1 MLPVLNNIHKVE
13 FIEARFLKDI
23 VVIPGKGVFLQTF
36 RNFQKMDSVGLSAV
50 TVATK
55 VSKKNSVHSVNLKV
69 LLKTSFEVGN
79 RKLCYRLTTVTG
91 EQFLLGTN
99 VAPFPITT
107 TSDNYPSVVTEKSGT
122 TLTATYSN
130 LLGLLPILDK

>member
-1 MLPVLNNIHKVE
+1 MTPVLNNIHKVE

-23 VVIPGKGVFLQTF
+23 VVVPGKGVFLQVY

-55 VSKKNSVHSVNLKV
+55 VTKKNTIHSVNLKV
-69 LLKTSFEVGN
+69 LLRSSFEVGN
-79 RKLCYRLTTVTG
+79 RHLCYRLTTVMG
-91 EQFLLGTN
+91 EQYLLGTN

-107 TSDNYPSVVTEKSGT
+107 TSDNYPSVVTDKSGT
-122 TLTATYSN
+122 TLTVTYSN
-130 LLGLLPILDK
+130 LVGLLPILDK

>member
-55 VSKKNSVHSVNLKV
+55 VSKKNSVHSVNLTV

>member
-1 MLPVLNNIHKVE
+1 MTPVLNNIHKVE

-23 VVIPGKGVFLQTF
+23 VVVPGKGVFLQVY

-55 VSKKNSVHSVNLKV
+55 VTKKNTIHSVNLKV
-69 LLKTSFEVGN
+69 LLRSSFEVGN
-79 RKLCYRLTTVTG
+79 RHLCYRLTTVMG
-91 EQFLLGTN
+91 EQYLLGTN

-107 TSDNYPSVVTEKSGT
+107 TSDNYPSVVTDKSGT
-122 TLTATYSN
+122 TLTVTYSN
-130 LLGLLPILDK
+130 IVGLLPILDK

>member
-79 RKLCYRLTTVTG
+79 SKLCYRLTTVTG

-99 VAPFPITT
+99 VAPFPIPT